1 MMEDT
6 FSFSE
11 VFPMT
16 TMLTDTGLTNP
27 VDTQSTFGRVPRG
40 LSEDEAREA
49 TAAVLDEFFAE
60 VPSLNQRVYLNVDN
74 YKRDMRDILS
84 KIATSRYSVSS

>member
-6 FSFSE
+6 VSFSE
-11 VFPMT
+11 ALSMT

-27 VDTQSTFGRVPRG
+27 MDTQSTFGRVPRG

-49 TAAVLDEFFAE
+49 TAAVLDEFLAE
-60 VPSLNQRVYLNVDN
+60 VPSLNQRVYLNAICATFSAKSQLRDTLYQVD
-74 YKRDMRDILS
+74 KG
-84 KIATSRYSVSS
+84 